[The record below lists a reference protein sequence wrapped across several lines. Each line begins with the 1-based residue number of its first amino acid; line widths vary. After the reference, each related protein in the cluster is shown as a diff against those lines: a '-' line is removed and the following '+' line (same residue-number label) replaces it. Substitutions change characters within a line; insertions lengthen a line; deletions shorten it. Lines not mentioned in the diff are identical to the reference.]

1 MKLGE
6 KITYSRKRAGM
17 SQIDLADALG
27 VSRQSVSKWETGE
40 ANPEIGKLP
49 QLAEVLHVTTDWLL
63 SDAAPEEGFYNAA
76 GFSGRESRSAEA
88 GAPAPET
95 KTYPDWLDRL
105 PGFILKAV
113 KKYGWIYGLFIAAG
127 GALFIGFGILMRVMA
142 KNFIMSSMPGIYE
155 QGFNTIRQSALSG
168 FWTISGFVMII
179 GALILIFGIVLAF
192 TLRKW
197 GRKEA

>member
-6 KITYSRKRAGM
+6 KIMYSRKRAGM

-27 VSRQSVSKWETGE
+27 VSRQSVSRWETGE
-40 ANPEIGKLP
+40 TNPEIGKLP

-76 GFSGRESRSAEA
+76 GFSESKARSS
-88 GAPAPET
+88 APASSPET
-95 KTYPDWLDRL
+95 KTYPDWLDHL

-127 GALFIGFGILMRVMA
+127 GALFIGFGILIRVMA
-142 KNFIMSSMPGIYE
+142 KNFIMSSMPGMYE
-155 QGFNTIRQSALSG
+155 QGFNTIRQSPLSG

-179 GALILIFGIVLAF
+179 GALILIFGIVLAL

>member
-6 KITYSRKRAGM
+6 KIMYSRKRAGM

-76 GFSGRESRSAEA
+76 GFSEREARSS
-88 GAPAPET
+88 APASSPET
-95 KTYPDWLDRL
+95 KTYPDWLDHL
-105 PGFILKAV
+105 PGFVLKAV

-142 KNFIMSSMPGIYE
+142 KNFIMSSMPGMYE
-155 QGFNTIRQSALSG
+155 QSFNTIRQRDLSG

-179 GALILIFGIVLAF
+179 GALILIFGIVLAL

>member
-6 KITYSRKRAGM
+6 KIMYGRKRAGM

-63 SDAAPEEGFYNAA
+63 SDAAPEEGFYDAA
-76 GFSGRESRSAEA
+76 GFSESKARSS
-88 GAPAPET
+88 APASFPET

-142 KNFIMSSMPGIYE
+142 KNFIMNSMPGIYE

-179 GALILIFGIVLAF
+179 GALILIFGIVLAL

-197 GRKEA
+197 GRKER

>member
-6 KITYSRKRAGM
+6 KIMYSRKRAGM

-40 ANPEIGKLP
+40 ANPEISKLP

-63 SDAAPEEGFYNAA
+63 SDAAPEEGFYDAA
-76 GFSGRESRSAEA
+76 GFSERETRSSAEA
-88 GAPAPET
+88 GTPAPEA

-127 GALFIGFGILMRVMA
+127 GALFTGFGILMRVMA
-142 KNFIMSSMPGIYE
+142 KNFIGGISSDPFFSGV
-155 QGFNTIRQSALSG
+155 RQQSWSG
-168 FWTISGFVMII
+168 FSAISGAVMIL
-179 GALILIFGIVLAF
+179 GVLIMLFGIILSIA
-192 TLRKW
+192 LRKW
-197 GRKEA
+197 GRKES

>member
-6 KITYSRKRAGM
+6 KIMYSRKRAGM

-63 SDAAPEEGFYNAA
+63 SDAAPEEGFYDAA

-88 GAPAPET
+88 GAPAPEA

-127 GALFIGFGILMRVMA
+127 GALFTGFGILMRVMA
-142 KNFIMSSMPGIYE
+142 KNFIGGINSDPFYSSVK
-155 QGFNTIRQSALSG
+155 QQSWSG
-168 FWTISGFVMII
+168 FSAISGAVIFFGV
-179 GALILIFGIVLAF
+179 LIMLFGIILAC

-197 GRKEA
+197 GRKEQ